1 VAELSHLQHCTY
13 YQAKRPSA
21 ILPRLR
27 PRHDRTSKLYT
38 LFAQLGNEKTLRHGG
53 EPTANLSYNRLLM
66 ENPASESGKEK
77 VGVRQKGQLMSASE
91 IDRTLVRLAH
101 EIVERNNGCE
111 NLVFVGIRRRG
122 VPLAERLARKIGE
135 IEKVTPSVG
144 TLDIT
149 FYRDD
154 LSTVDH
160 KPVVQERALPFSVE
174 GMKVILVDDVLYT
187 GRTTRAALD
196 ALVAQGRPQRVELCA
211 LVDRGHREL
220 PIQADYVGRVVQT
233 SDRDVIEVRLREVD
247 NEERVMLCER
257 TQ

>member
-1 VAELSHLQHCTY
+1 
-13 YQAKRPSA
+13 
-21 ILPRLR
+21 
-27 PRHDRTSKLYT
+27 
-38 LFAQLGNEKTLRHGG
+38 
-53 EPTANLSYNRLLM
+53 M
-66 ENPASESGKEK
+66 ENAAPEARKEK
-77 VGVRQKGQLMSASE
+77 AVVREKGQLMSASE

-111 NLVFVGIRRRG
+111 DLVFVGIRRRG

-135 IEKVTPSVG
+135 IEKLAPPVG

-160 KPVVQERALPFSVE
+160 KPVVQQPVLPFSVE
-174 GMKVILVDDVLYT
+174 GRIVILVDDVLYT

-196 ALVAQGRPQRVELCA
+196 ALVAQGRPRRVELCA
-211 LVDRGHREL
+211 LIDRGHREL

-233 SDRDVIEVRLREVD
+233 SGREVIEVRLREID
-247 NEERVMLCER
+247 NEERVMLCEKTDGR
-257 TQ
+257 L